1 MPPHLVA
8 STQAGSGERKR
19 IAVVGSGIAGL
30 SAAWLLGKA
39 HEVAL
44 YEAEDRIGGHSNT
57 VDAPSPHGP
66 VAVDTGFIVYN
77 EANYPNLTALFAH
90 LNVPNKAAYMS
101 FAVSL
106 DGGALEYSSHGV
118 GALFAQK
125 RNYASPRFW
134 RMIGD
139 VLRFQKEAPADLAE
153 METSG
158 ETLDAY
164 LNRRGYGALFRDAH
178 LLPQAAAIWSSS
190 MSQMSEYPAASFVRF
205 YMNHNLLTYDTRPTW
220 RTVDGG
226 SREYVQRILADFSG
240 TVRHD
245 RVTGVARGRDAAAV
259 RLKDGS
265 LERFDA
271 VVLAIHSDQALA
283 LLEAP
288 TADERRLIGAV
299 PYQKNRA
306 VLHRDAS
313 LMPKRRKAW
322 AAWNHLGHSDRCGE
336 GGVTYWMNDLQTLP
350 GPNLFVSLNPACEP
364 DPATVLG
371 EWDYEHPVFNRAA
384 VAAQR
389 ELWSLQGA
397 RNVWFCG
404 AWFGSGF
411 HEDGLQS
418 GLAVAEQLG
427 GVRRPWTVEN
437 ESGRI
442 HVTLPPESLAR
453 GASMSRPAV
462 QVA

>member
-1 MPPHLVA
+1 MRHF
-8 STQAGSGERKR
+8 
-19 IAVVGSGIAGL
+19 AVVGSGPGGFYTA
-30 SAAWLLGKA
+30 
-39 HEVAL
+39 EAL
-44 YEAEDRIGGHSNT
+44 
-57 VDAPSPHGP
+57 
-66 VAVDTGFIVYN
+66 
-77 EANYPNLTALFAH
+77 
-90 LNVPNKAAYMS
+90 NKAFGEQARIDIIDRYPVPYGLVRFGVAPDHQS
-101 FAVSL
+101 LKAVSKRY
-106 DGGALEYSSHGV
+106 DKVAESAGV
-118 GALFAQK
+118 DF
-125 RNYASPRFW
+125 
-134 RMIGD
+134 IGNVCVGRD
-139 VLRFQKEAPADLAE
+139 LSLAE
-153 METSG
+153 LME
-158 ETLDAY
+158 
-164 LNRRGYGALFRDAH
+164 
-178 LLPQAAAIWSSS
+178 
-190 MSQMSEYPAASFVRF
+190 F
-205 YMNHNLLTYDTRPTW
+205 Y
-220 RTVDGG
+220 
-226 SREYVQRILADFSG
+226 
-240 TVRHD
+240 
-245 RVTGVARGRDAAAV
+245 
-259 RLKDGS
+259 
-265 LERFDA
+265 DA

-442 HVTLPPESLAR
+442 HVTAPAAR